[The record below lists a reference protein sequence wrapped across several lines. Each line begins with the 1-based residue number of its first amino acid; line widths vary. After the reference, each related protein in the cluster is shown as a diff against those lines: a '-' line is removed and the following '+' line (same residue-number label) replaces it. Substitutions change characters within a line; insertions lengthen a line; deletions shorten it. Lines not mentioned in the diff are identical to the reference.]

1 MENQKAI
8 SSSKSPNV
16 FLIFFMGFVLLSF
29 VCMLVDDAQK
39 EREMSK
45 RDEERIKQEQI
56 QFASN
61 KFQTRLKKERW
72 ERNHNAP
79 EREIFRKRSENFV
92 DKVDENSLDI
102 VVEVPVEQLKKAHT
116 GITNYF
122 SNVGGKLD
130 DTTENPLRN
139 GGMCMYFLK
148 VPQGAKFAE
157 NLEEELDKY
166 LHYDDVMETT
176 DSEEI
181 EL

>member
-56 QFASN
+56 QLASN
-61 KFQTRLKKERW
+61 KFQSRLKKERW

-79 EREIFRKRSENFV
+79 EREVFRKRSENFV
-92 DKVDENSLDI
+92 DKVDENALDI
-102 VVEVPVEQLKKAHT
+102 IIEVPIEQLKKAHV
-116 GITNYF
+116 GITNYL
-122 SNVGGKLD
+122 SNVGGKID
-130 DTTENPLRN
+130 KMEDMTKYNSDTKL
-139 GGMCMYFLK
+139 YYLK

-157 NLEEELDKY
+157 NLEEALNKY
-166 LHYDDVMETT
+166 LKYDD
-176 DSEEI
+176 
-181 EL
+181 